1 MTVQNAYVCVALFQ
15 EREKEWAMEQQ
26 QASLDRV
33 LPVLQSVARGCQV
46 QDRAFWPQRLSCA
59 VPHVSAALTEA
70 NNTSAAPE
78 DDDEALGVL
87 GVLDRWPPSGHV
99 TQAADMDMKQR
110 DLQGSHSSSST
121 ALEEGASIAAPSLHP
136 CTSLALWAS
145 DGAGQI
151 AEHSRARLDL
161 MADQGMSL
169 LRRTMPLP
177 CMEVS
182 RRSALRMRVQWHG
195 LTWPPVKPE
204 VLQTCEVYL

>member
-1 MTVQNAYVCVALFQ
+1 M
-15 EREKEWAMEQQ
+15 K
-26 QASLDRV
+26 
-33 LPVLQSVARGCQV
+33 
-46 QDRAFWPQRLSCA
+46 RLRC
-59 VPHVSAALTEA
+59 
-70 NNTSAAPE
+70 
-78 DDDEALGVL
+78 
-87 GVLDRWPPSGHV
+87 RWPPSGHV

-145 DGAGQI
+145 DRAGQI